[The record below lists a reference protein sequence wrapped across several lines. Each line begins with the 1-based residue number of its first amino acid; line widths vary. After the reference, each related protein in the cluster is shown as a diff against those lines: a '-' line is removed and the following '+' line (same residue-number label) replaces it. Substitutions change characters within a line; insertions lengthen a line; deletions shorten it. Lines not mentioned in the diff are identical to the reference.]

1 MTKFIILTVVNI
13 TVTVGL
19 LGFITI
25 ENGRTNAELEILKN
39 SVGKLEQHGK
49 DGQQT
54 EVYAKINAEKDM
66 VKSIKAKVIALEEHQ
81 KKEAIFIGVLKDRF
95 GKELLKAVHPD
106 IRKNIAENFS
116 NPKQNCWDVNAIHHD
131 LEIFG
136 SESLKVHYKGD
147 GSGHRSV
154 FAKHPIL
161 FTESGIFYFEI
172 KIKSCKSLCSI
183 GFATKAM
190 PLDEN
195 VGQNSD
201 SCAYQSDGQFW
212 TNGSK
217 NFGIPNFS
225 RGDFVGCGINLA
237 TRRIIFT
244 KNGQPL
250 NTSNLFLSP
259 PFGFPLFP
267 FISLNDSGDLIETN
281 FGPQFKFDPAK
292 KAFQEELEKKVTEQI
307 VAVQTKVD
315 KMEMAHQQQKE
326 LHGNCWD
333 AFYCDKNI
341 EISGDK
347 SLIVHHTGI
356 YNGWRSVFAKYPIVL
371 NKHLSDFFYYE
382 ISILRHNKY
391 FLLIFGFAV
400 KQQTK
405 LELFLNEKG
414 TYAWEI
420 NGEIWIS
427 GERKGRN
434 DQYSYGEGDT
444 VGIGVNSATRKI
456 IFTQNGQRL
465 DTSDFLF
472 DPSFADRLFYPFVSL
487 CAFDDKIEANF
498 GPNFKFD
505 LATL

>member
-1 MTKFIILTVVNI
+1 MSSNLFRSVEPMEMTDPIITNESPPMARVGQYIRMQRKMTKFIILTVVNI

-49 DGQQT
+49 
-54 EVYAKINAEKDM
+54 
-66 VKSIKAKVIALEEHQ
+66 VIALEKQQ
-81 KKEAIFIGVLKDRF
+81 KKEENFIGVLKDRF
-95 GKELLKAVHPD
+95 GNELLKAVHPD

-116 NPKQNCWDVNAIHHD
+116 NPKQNCWDVNAIHND

-217 NFGIPNFS
+217 NFGMPNFS

-267 FISLNDSGDLIETN
+267 FISLNDSADLIETN

-292 KAFQEELEKKVTEQI
+292 VILNFPRQ
-307 VAVQTKVD
+307 
-315 KMEMAHQQQKE
+315 
-326 LHGNCWD
+326 NYWD
-333 AFYCDKNI
+333 ANVCDENLQIIGNKN
-341 EISGDK
+341 
-347 SLIVHHTGI
+347 LIVHYKGTTSDNYH
-356 YNGWRSVFAKYPIVL
+356 SVFAKYPIAL

-382 ISILRHNKY
+382 ISVMKKGKSDWVM
-391 FLLIFGFAV
+391 FGFAV
-400 KQQTK
+400 KQQQNK
-405 LELFLNEKG
+405 LDGPIRTRKG
-414 TYAWEI
+414 TYAFDSD
-420 NGEIWIS
+420 GEIWIN
-427 GERKGRN
+427 GEGKGRN
-434 DQYSYGEGDT
+434 DQYSYDEGDT
-444 VGIGVNSATRKI
+444 VGIGVNSATRQI
-456 IFTQNGQRL
+456 IFTKNGLRL
-465 DTSDFLF
+465 DISDFMV
-472 DPSFADRLFYPFVSL
+472 DPSFADHSFYPFVSL
-487 CAFDDKIEANF
+487 HVFGNQIEANF
-498 GPNFKFD
+498 GPDFKFD